1 MYSELGERFPW
12 QAPVV
17 EQAAAVYFRGP
28 KNCIHAQFYLIVLTP
43 LERLHHPVVLCCLG
57 WIFFVYAS
65 SCTGQEGK
73 MLHGMCKLLSSSGAS
88 ITQKCLVL
96 VLVMSMWDAFVTNN
110 L

>member
-73 MLHGMCKLLSSSGAS
+73 MLHGMCKQFFKLWCFNYSEMFSVGSCHEHVGCFCN
-88 ITQKCLVL
+88 Q
-96 VLVMSMWDAFVTNN
+96 
-110 L
+110 